1 MSPYGPELMM
11 GIFFFQYLLIQ
22 KNKND
27 EQFFGEKE
35 ISDIFNCQIITSGKC
50 TTFLEKIHILEQ

>member
-35 ISDIFNCQIITSGKC
+35 ISDIFNC
-50 TTFLEKIHILEQ
+50 